1 MEIYF
6 VVSIRISIFACA
18 IKQLRLK
25 MSTKEKLILRFL
37 TLPKDFTY
45 DEVVRLFAIFGFE
58 EYSKGSTSG
67 SRVQFYRNDGQS
79 YIMHKPHP
87 SAIIKPTALKQ
98 LADYIKDQN
107 LIKEYYD
114 KKH

>member
-1 MEIYF
+1 
-6 VVSIRISIFACA
+6 
-18 IKQLRLK
+18 
-25 MSTKEKLILRFL
+25 MSTKDKLILRFL
-37 TLPKDFTY
+37 SLPKDFTY

-58 EYSKGSTSG
+58 EFSKGSTSG

-98 LADYIKDQN
+98 LAEYIKENN
-107 LIKEYYD
+107 LIEEY
-114 KKH
+114 KNNKH